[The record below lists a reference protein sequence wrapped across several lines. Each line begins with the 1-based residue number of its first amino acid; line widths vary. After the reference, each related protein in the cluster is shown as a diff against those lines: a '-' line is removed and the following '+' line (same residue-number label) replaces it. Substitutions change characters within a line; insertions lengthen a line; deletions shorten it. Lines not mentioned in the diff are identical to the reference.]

1 MVYWNVDRFVKKW
14 WGSRGGGV
22 NSGLK
27 MIFFLYM
34 IVSLRLI
41 KKNIIYNVR
50 WEKSVIEIMK
60 IRFLY

>member
-1 MVYWNVDRFVKKW
+1 MVYWNIDRFVKKW
-14 WGSRGGGV
+14 WGRGGG

>member
-1 MVYWNVDRFVKKW
+1 MVYGNIDRFVKKW
-14 WGSRGGGV
+14 WGSVGGGV

-41 KKNIIYNVR
+41 KNI
-50 WEKSVIEIMK
+50 
-60 IRFLY
+60 

>member
-1 MVYWNVDRFVKKW
+1 MELLIDLLKN
-14 WGSRGGGV
+14 GGEGGGGG

-50 WEKSVIEIMK
+50 
-60 IRFLY
+60 

>member
-1 MVYWNVDRFVKKW
+1 MEILIDLLKMVRK
-14 WGSRGGGV
+14 GGG

-41 KKNIIYNVR
+41 KKI
-50 WEKSVIEIMK
+50 
-60 IRFLY
+60 